1 MGEQRIIFDPFSL
14 DLVNECLWQGPKAI
28 KLRPKAFAVLN
39 YLLERPGQLVTK
51 TQLLNSIWPETFVG
65 DAVLKVTIRQLRE
78 ALDDDPKSPRFIET
92 AHRRGY
98 RFIGQIAESEQMT
111 VEREVGTVSTVPESR
126 WSDEDA
132 SWGFV
137 GRDEALT
144 RMRSWLRKM
153 LAGERQ
159 IVFVTG
165 EAGIGK
171 SALVDTFARSI
182 GAGRGIRI
190 GRGQCLE
197 QYGTGEAYLPVLE
210 AIGRLCREH
219 EEVVDVLRAHAP
231 MWLLQMP
238 SLVKTADRELL
249 NRELVGATRERM
261 LREIG
266 DALEA
271 LTADMPLVLILEDLH
286 WSDYST
292 LDLISYLGRQRH
304 SNRLMV
310 IGTYRPV
317 ELVLSG
323 HPLKAV
329 KRDLLAKQQCEELSL
344 EYLSEA
350 AVAEYLA
357 VRFPRNQFPAG
368 LAGLIHKRTDGN
380 PLFMVNVVDYLEAEG
395 LMVEYEDCW
404 ELVVEIEKVELGVP
418 DSIKQMIEKQVD
430 HLDEEEQ
437 RILEGASIA
446 GVEFSALALAS
457 GLAEEPAEVEALCD
471 ELTRQG
477 LFLEERGVHELPNGE
492 VISRYGFILA

>member
-98 RFIGQIAESEQMT
+98 RFIGQIAESEQIT
-111 VEREVGTVSTVPESR
+111 AERRVGTVSAIPDSH

-159 IVFVTG
+159 IIFVTG

-171 SALVDTFARSI
+171 TALVDTFARSI
-182 GAGRGIRI
+182 ASDPKIRI

-210 AIGRLCREH
+210 AIGRLCREQ
-219 EEVVDVLRAHAP
+219 ENVVEVLRAHAP

-238 SLVKTADRELL
+238 SLLSASERESL
-249 NRELVGATRERM
+249 NRGVLGATRERM

-271 LTADMPLVLILEDLH
+271 LTSEQPFVLILEDLH

-292 LDLISYLGRQRH
+292 LDLMSYLARQRQPAH
-304 SNRLMV
+304 LML
-310 IGTYRPV
+310 IGTYRPA
-317 ELVLSG
+317 ELIVSG

-329 KRDLLAKQQCEELSL
+329 KQELLAKQQCEELQL
-344 EYLSEA
+344 DYLTETE
-350 AVAEYLA
+350 VAEYLS
-357 VRFPRNQFPAG
+357 VRFPGNQFPAE
-368 LAGLIHKRTDGN
+368 LAGLIHSRTEGN
-380 PLFMVNVVDYLEAEG
+380 PLFMVNAIDYLEAER
-395 LMVEYEDCW
+395 LIVESEHSW
-404 ELVVEIEKVELGVP
+404 QLAVAIEKVEVGVP
-418 DSIKQMIEKQVD
+418 DSIRQMIEKQ
-430 HLDEEEQ
+430 LELLNPEQ
-437 RILEGASIA
+437 QRTLEAASVAGA
-446 GVEFSALALAS
+446 EFPS
-457 GLAEEPAEVEALCD
+457 
-471 ELTRQG
+471 
-477 LFLEERGVHELPNGE
+477 
-492 VISRYGFILA
+492 